1 MLFLH
6 RITLIPDPA
15 RNFRSPCG
23 GASRGGAI
31 LARSGAAS
39 GFLLTDVKGIHDMV
53 EKPDFS
59 RSAGSDGQSPAP
71 DEWDVW
77 AQLAEFASRAD
88 ADPVLRML
96 VDEATANHRNLRGIT
111 ATIANRYRAMIDAV
125 PDAITI
131 HDESGRTLDANETAC
146 RLFARERNALLGS
159 SIQDLFPDLD
169 ADFLR
174 HLCEA
179 FEDDDASMTRTCTID
194 GDGPNP
200 GTLELHAQT
209 YLDAR
214 QKRIIAVTR
223 NLGPRELAAQQLHRS
238 EAELRQLMHDMDKG
252 VVVRNRKGQI
262 ISSNP
267 AACRILQM
275 SEADLLALGAD
286 QLCDWHYVDEAGRP
300 IRYEDLPWSRAI
312 ASGKAIESSIYGLSS
327 SGIDDLRWLSI
338 AAVPRFGNAPADA
351 EQVVS
356 IFADITPIKQEAS
369 LFAHA
374 QSLTSLG
381 AWQLLAGSERMI
393 WSTHMHSIF
402 DVPVTTPISRERMLD
417 HFSGLDQRRFRNALE
432 SARTEETTEITA
444 RITTAI
450 GRRRQVRIRVRA
462 LDRENTTGD
471 VIGCVQDITAETAN
485 NAAFETD

>member
-1 MLFLH
+1 MLDSCSL
-6 RITLIPDPA
+6 
-15 RNFRSPCG
+15 
-23 GASRGGAI
+23 
-31 LARSGAAS
+31 AS
-39 GFLLTDVKGIHDMV
+39 GFLQMDVKGIHDMA

-59 RSAGSDGQSPAP
+59 ASEAGKGQSPAP
-71 DEWDVW
+71 AEMDVW

-88 ADPVLRML
+88 ADPVLRLL
-96 VDEATANHRNLRGIT
+96 VDEATTNHRNLRGIT

-131 HDESGRTLDANETAC
+131 HDECGRTLDANETAC
-146 RLFARERNALLGS
+146 RLFARERNSLLGS
-159 SIQDLFPDLD
+159 SISDLLPDLD
-169 ADFLR
+169 RNFINQL
-174 HLCEA
+174 
-179 FEDDDASMTRTCTID
+179 FEHDGNSLTSTCTIGSD
-194 GDGPNP
+194 EPNP
-200 GTLELHAQT
+200 RTLELHAQT

-214 QKRIIAVTR
+214 QNRIIAVTR
-223 NLGPRELAAQQLHRS
+223 NLGPREDASEQLRRS

-275 SEADLLALGAD
+275 CEPDLLALGAD
-286 QLCDWHYVDEAGRP
+286 QLDGWHYVDETGRP
-300 IRYEDLPWSRAI
+300 IRYDDLPWSRAI

-327 SGIDDLRWLSI
+327 SGIDGLRWLSI
-338 AAVPRFGNAPADA
+338 AAVPRFGNSPSDAD
-351 EQVVS
+351 QVVS

-381 AWQLLAGSERMI
+381 AWQLVAGSDRMI

-402 DVPVTTPISRERMLD
+402 DVPTTTPISRQRMLD

-462 LDRENTTGD
+462 LDRESTTGD
-471 VIGCVQDITAETAN
+471 VIGCVQDITAEGGN
-485 NAAFETD
+485 DAAFEAD